1 MLLWITFQLRKQGLL
16 TSPVSITHFQD
27 FPSSICVQTQ
37 MHVTE
42 MNAQTE
48 NDYCLFI
55 HSCSCKW
62 RADKRTD
69 DWRSEWSVQ
78 PEYEFMA
85 TKYRAKRCVNTGLTV
100 INLTQSQHQ
109 MNVCTNNWKS
119 ITMTGPNHLMQ
130 TLTKAQGKPLNVSRA
145 PFLPDFLATCMFL
158 LRLCEK
164 CQRQ

>member
-16 TSPVSITHFQD
+16 TSLVSITQFQD

-42 MNAQTE
+42 MNAQIE

-62 RADKRTD
+62 RADERTD

-100 INLTQSQHQ
+100 ISLTQQQHQ

-119 ITMTGPNHLMQ
+119 ITMTGPNHFMQ
-130 TLTKAQGKPLNVSRA
+130 TLTKAQGKPWNVSCA
-145 PFLPDFLATCMFL
+145 PFLPDYCPGYLYVFV
-158 LRLCEK
+158 EVV
-164 CQRQ
+164 